1 MRFAIIG
8 AGAVGGYFGARLVQA
23 GEDVVFLARGETLR
37 ALQSEGLRLDSINGD
52 LVLPSV
58 NALDDN
64 SKAGAVDVVLVAVK
78 TWQVP
83 EVAANIQPLLG
94 EDTIVIP
101 LQNGVEASDQLAE
114 AIGRNH
120 VGCGLAKIFCFLAG
134 PGHIRHT
141 GIDPYI
147 AFGEC
152 DNRRSGRV
160 DKLRQVFLDAGIKAE
175 VPSDIMAALWEKFLF
190 VVAWGGIGAVS
201 RAPVGA
207 IRSLPETRRLLEQ
220 AMREIFNVARAR
232 SINLNQDI
240 VSQSMKFIDSLPPM
254 GTTSLQRD
262 IAEGRPSEIDA
273 WNGAVV
279 RLGDETGVDVTL
291 HKFIYESLRPS
302 ELNARGAISFSQP
315 G

>member
-8 AGAVGGYFGARLVQA
+8 VGAVGGYFGARLAQA
-23 GEDVVFLARGETLR
+23 GEDVVFVARGETLQVLR
-37 ALQSEGLRLDSINGD
+37 SDGLRLDSIDGD
-52 LVLPSV
+52 LLLPLV
-58 NALDDN
+58 NAIEDTAL
-64 SKAGAVDVVLVAVK
+64 AGEVDVVLVGVK

-83 EVAANIQPLLG
+83 EVAGNLQPLLG

-101 LQNGVEASDQLAE
+101 LQNGVEASDRLAE
-114 AIGRNH
+114 TIGRDH

-152 DNRRSGRV
+152 DNLRSARV
-160 DKLRQVFLDAGIKAE
+160 ENLRQVFLNAGIKAE
-175 VPSDIMAALWEKFLF
+175 VPSDIMVALWEKFLF

-201 RAPVGA
+201 RAPIGA

-232 SINLNQDI
+232 DIDLNQDI
-240 VSQSMKFIDSLPPM
+240 VAGSMNFIDSLPPM
-254 GTTSLQRD
+254 GTTSMQRD

-279 RLGDETGVDVTL
+279 RLGDEAGVDVAF
-291 HKFIYESLRPS
+291 HRFIYDSLRPL
-302 ELNARGAISFSQP
+302 ELNARGAISFF
-315 G
+315 